1 MLKNQKNLKLRV
13 LFNASVVLSGLKSP
27 KGGSGK
33 LLQFVKIGKI
43 DGRISEVIYD
53 EIIKH
58 HQKLNIA
65 KKRVEKESLKLFK
78 KLIYRPEEKI
88 VNFYKKRVIDEGDAH
103 VLATCDQEKIEYLV
117 TLDKKHLLILKGK
130 IKGLNILT
138 PGELIELL
146 SV

>member
-1 MLKNQKNLKLRV
+1 M
-13 LFNASVVLSGLKSP
+13 
-27 KGGSGK
+27 
-33 LLQFVKIGKI
+33 
-43 DGRISEVIYD
+43 
-53 EIIKH
+53 
-58 HQKLNIA
+58 
-65 KKRVEKESLKLFK
+65 FK